1 MAPTVAKSIGEK
13 AEQLALEYLRSAGLE
28 LVIRNFR
35 CRVGEIDLVMLDGDC
50 LVIVEVRC
58 RQPLATGRSRIRFP
72 SAIQSI
78 GPHKQRKLT
87 RAALFFLPKH
97 KAFQNH
103 TVRFDVVACDGPA
116 PDQYT
121 LQWIKDAFRP
131 GTLTR

>member
-1 MAPTVAKSIGEK
+1 MAPTLAKSVGEK
-13 AEQLALEYLRSAGLE
+13 TEQLALEHLRSGGLE
-28 LVIRNFR
+28 LVLRNFR

-58 RQPLATGRSRIRFP
+58 RQPGISPGFRFP

-87 RAALFFLPKH
+87 RAALFFLGKH
-97 KAFQNH
+97 KAFRNH
-103 TVRFDVVACDGPA
+103 KVRFDVVAFDGPA
-116 PDQYT
+116 PDRYT

>member
-1 MAPTVAKSIGEK
+1 MAPTFAKSIGEK
-13 AEQLALEYLRSAGLE
+13 TEQLALEHLRSAGLE

-58 RQPLATGRSRIRFP
+58 RQPCASASSRFRFP
-72 SAIQSI
+72 SATQSI

-87 RAALFFLPKH
+87 KAALFFLATH
-97 KAFQNH
+97 KAFRNH
-103 TVRFDVVACDGPA
+103 KVRFDVVACDGPT
-116 PDQYT
+116 PDQYR

-131 GTLTR
+131 GG

>member
-1 MAPTVAKSIGEK
+1 MAPTFAKSIGEK
-13 AEQLALEYLRSAGLE
+13 TEQLALEHLRSAGLK
-28 LVIRNFR
+28 LVVRNFR
-35 CRVGEIDLVMLDGDC
+35 CRVGEIDLVMLDGEC

-58 RQPLATGRSRIRFP
+58 RQPGNSASSRFP

-87 RAALFFLPKH
+87 RAALFFLAKH
-97 KAFQNH
+97 KALQSH
-103 TVRFDVVACDGPA
+103 TVRFDVVACDGPT
-116 PDQYT
+116 PDQYK

>member
-1 MAPTVAKSIGEK
+1 MAPTFAKSIGEK
-13 AEQLALEYLRSAGLE
+13 TEELALEHLRSAGLK

-58 RQPLATGRSRIRFP
+58 RQPGAAASSRFA

-78 GPHKQRKLT
+78 GPQKQRKLAK
-87 RAALFFLPKH
+87 AALFFLAKH

-103 TVRFDVVACDGPA
+103 KVRFDVVACDGPM
-116 PDQYT
+116 PDQYK
-121 LQWIKDAFRP
+121 LQWIRDAFRP